1 MFDLVIQQ
9 GSKGERERDSG
20 RERERERGR
29 GVDRGSILSTCNSP
43 PAASLSCLPQCAC
56 ADCVIANRQWKTH
69 RSVSTAMRAAAQED
83 DTKMATS
90 AAAIPTASRPAALT
104 ASPGCVRRVRTD
116 LKTSENR
123 FLGGHHHHQLRQQH
137 CHTLLAS
144 SAPPATATYLRWQGK
159 GINPAKLSHIT
170 NLLPASLCLQRQT
183 ARTRHT
189 PVEPLQAAG
198 SASAANRQRLGQQ
211 FALHAQWRLRWS
223 QAQQHSRF

>member
-1 MFDLVIQQ
+1 
-9 GSKGERERDSG
+9 
-20 RERERERGR
+20 
-29 GVDRGSILSTCNSP
+29 
-43 PAASLSCLPQCAC
+43 
-56 ADCVIANRQWKTH
+56 
-69 RSVSTAMRAAAQED
+69 
-83 DTKMATS
+83 MATS

-170 NLLPASLCLQRQT
+170 NLLPRSLCLQRQT

-198 SASAANRQRLGQQ
+198 SASAANRKRLGQQ

-223 QAQQHSRF
+223 QAQQHSRFQRLLHVESAATPAAPAAATVCHSVGLETRHWTRSWQRGAAQLVGRSDVV